1 MALIDAPIPGGSGY
15 ANAALLAKTA
25 YQKALVRNNQ
35 KTLGAVRT
43 FGYDADVNQ
52 NTGMLTNMRVN
63 ANNPAGV
70 YQNMLR
76 GHAQEDQ
83 AVREN
88 AVGRGVFGGL
98 AEQGRSNS
106 RWGFAQDRAQLG
118 SAVTGVFDQ
127 YGQEMQ
133 DAGFQRDQALYQA
146 EWQATQDARKNE
158 LFNTADFSGAQYPDY
173 GSPDAPGPDPNVPER
188 PIPFGISQAEKYANI
203 NPAMKPAKPRAGT
216 YQPYVPGGTSKNITQ
231 AVVNKAIKAVQAQ
244 TKKKK

>member
-43 FGYDADVNQ
+43 FGYDADVNPD
-52 NTGMLTNMRVN
+52 TGMLSNMRVN
-63 ANNPAGV
+63 SNNPAGV

-83 AVREN
+83 AVRED
-88 AVGRGVFGGL
+88 AVGRGVYGGL

-118 SAVTGVFDQ
+118 NAVTNEFDQ
-127 YGQEMQ
+127 YGQNMQ
-133 DAGFQRDQALYQA
+133 DAGFQRDQALYRA
-146 EWQATQDARKNE
+146 EWQAAQDARKNE
-158 LFNTADFSGAQYPDY
+158 LFNTADFSGAQYPEY
-173 GSPDAPGPDPNVPER
+173 GAQDQGPGVIQYPTTPQGQQMAPPIVPR
-188 PIPFGISQAEKYANI
+188 KATPK
-203 NPAMKPAKPRAGT
+203 
-216 YQPYVPGGTSKNITQ
+216 YQPYVPGGTSKNVTQ
-231 AVVNKAIKAVQAQ
+231 GVINKAIKAVQAQ
-244 TKKKK
+244 SKKKK